1 MPNIE
6 SVELSGWGRYPCA
19 VNSVFRP
26 QTVAEA
32 TAGLD
37 GRIIARGQGRSYGD
51 AAMLKDG
58 LVMLSER
65 LNRVLA
71 FDEATGL
78 LTAEAGLTLD
88 QILFDVVPK
97 GWFLPVTPGT
107 AYVSLGGCIAAD
119 VHGKNH
125 HRDGAFGQY
134 VMEFDLA
141 LPDGNIIR
149 CSRDV
154 NEELFRAT
162 IGGMGLTGIITTV
175 SLRLIPIESAF
186 ITVQHLQAS
195 DLDASLELMESKQ
208 WDDAYTVAW
217 IDCLSRGKA
226 LGRSVFMRG
235 HHATLA
241 ELPPRARS
249 NPLRVKVHGQRNVPF
264 DLPSWVLNSIA
275 MTAFNKVYYHV
286 QRAKRAPFIADYQS
300 FFHPLDSVG
309 NWNRMYGRN
318 GFVQYQLVL
327 APAQARSGLLQIIE
341 ELGRNRRPSFLSV
354 LKRFGPEGDGMLSFP
369 MEGYTLTLDIPVR
382 DQGLFPFL
390 DRLDEIVLKFGGRVY
405 LAKDARL
412 RADNFR
418 AMYPRFPEWQRIKAK
433 IDPENHFASDL
444 SRRLEMH
451 KKSNDGHSD

>member
-1 MPNIE
+1 MTNIK
-6 SVELSGWGRYPCA
+6 SVELSGWGRYPRA

-26 QTVAEA
+26 QTVDEA
-32 TAGLD
+32 TGGLD

-58 LVMLSER
+58 LVMLTER
-65 LNRVLA
+65 LDRALA

-88 QILFDVVPK
+88 RILRDFVPK

-107 AYVSLGGCIAAD
+107 AYVSLGGCVAAD

-125 HRDGAFGQY
+125 HRDGAFGQF
-134 VMEFDLA
+134 VVEFDLA
-141 LPDGNIIR
+141 LPDGSVR
-149 CSRDV
+149 HCSRDE
-154 NEELFRAT
+154 NAELFWAT
-162 IGGMGLTGIITTV
+162 IGGMGLTGIITTIT
-175 SLRLIPIESAF
+175 LRLIPIESAF
-186 ITVQHLQAS
+186 ITVQHLQAI

-208 WDDAYTVAW
+208 WDDVYTVAW

-235 HHATLA
+235 HHATLS
-241 ELPPRARS
+241 ELPPRAKS
-249 NPLRVKVHGQRNVPF
+249 NPLQIKLRGQRNVPF
-264 DLPSWVLNSIA
+264 DLPTWALNSIA

-286 QRAKRAPFIADYQS
+286 QRARRAPFLADYES

-309 NWNRMYGRN
+309 NWNRIYGRD

-327 APAQARSGLLQIIE
+327 PPLRAREGLIQVIE
-341 ELGRNRRPSFLSV
+341 ELRRSRRPSFLSV
-354 LKRFGPEGDGMLSFP
+354 LKRFGPEGEGLLSFP

-382 DQGLFPFL
+382 DKGLFPFL

-412 RADNFR
+412 SAANFR
-418 AMYPRFPEWQRIKAK
+418 AMYPRFPEWQRIKAQV
-433 IDPENHFASDL
+433 DPQDHLVSDL
-444 SRRLEMH
+444 SRRLEMQ
-451 KKSNDGHSD
+451 SR